1 MLLAPMSGLA
11 GADEGDPVR
20 SCEILVDW
28 EHEWSA
34 EENFTWTETTVHRY
48 RVVFDPAFENG
59 TLPSAV
65 TIDVRHMRNGEVI
78 ATAANSS
85 YVVAGGEID
94 VILSDQPEFLDQIY
108 VEVSTTEATCSRSL
122 DMTMWNQPASD
133 HEITR
138 ETTWS
143 LENDETGGSSLYFE
157 GRGW

>member
-1 MLLAPMSGLA
+1 MRILLGQ
-11 GADEGDPVR
+11 
-20 SCEILVDW
+20 
-28 EHEWSA
+28 
-34 EENFTWTETTVHRY
+34 TETTVHRY

-59 TLPSAV
+59 TSPSAV
-65 TIDVRHMRNGEVI
+65 RIDVQHMRNGEVI

-94 VILSDQPEFLDQIY
+94 VILSDEPEFLDQIY

-138 ETTWS
+138 CLLYTSPSPRDATLS
-143 LENDETGGSSLYFE
+143 RMPSSA
-157 GRGW
+157 